1 MTQYTNMIT
10 LLAAG
15 STTQAAPTLTSAT
28 AGVALPFQCD
38 QVAILVRTTA
48 GSATMTVIAHL
59 WGYCEQTGF
68 WYKVGQL
75 NGGNAIAET
84 TADGI
89 NYAELVV
96 GLRCFD
102 RLAIELGT
110 LGGTATAVAVE
121 GICVRC
127 EPSSR

>member
-1 MTQYTNMIT
+1 MTQYTNKIT

-15 STTQAAPTLTSAT
+15 TLTQAAPTLNT
-28 AGVALPFQCD
+28 AAGGVALPFTCD

-48 GSATMTVIAHL
+48 GSGTMTVIAHL

-68 WYKVGQL
+68 WYRVGTL
-75 NGGNAIAET
+75 NGGSAIAEN

-127 EPSSR
+127 ETSSR

>member
-1 MTQYTNMIT
+1 MTQYTNKII

-15 STTQAAPTLTSAT
+15 STSQAAPTLNTAT
-28 AGVALPFQCD
+28 GGVALPFACD
-38 QVAILVRTTA
+38 QVAILVRSTA
-48 GSATMTVIAHL
+48 GSGTMTAVIIL

-68 WYKVGQL
+68 WHRVGQL
-75 NGGNAIAET
+75 NGGSAIAET
-84 TADGI
+84 TADAI

-110 LGGTATAVAVE
+110 LGGSGTAVAVE

-127 EPSSR
+127 NTASG